1 MKVTIVLVL
10 IFISNQLVAQKDFKS
25 DFWYGGLSFNKYI
38 YGLTPFDIY
47 AYFWARKY
55 TKNKTVKSSR
65 KSFSK
70 MLENSYILRLILEY
84 VPVINFLPISTLFV
98 LSVWYEN
105 ENKNEEKSVHNLQI

>member
-1 MKVTIVLVL
+1 MFDNLSKLNLKTLPKKQL
-10 IFISNQLVAQKDFKS
+10 ILAVIFDLLDYTGWGYFASI
-25 DFWYGGLSFNKYI
+25 
-38 YGLTPFDIY
+38 PFDVY

-65 KSFSK
+65 KSFGK
-70 MLENSYILRLILEY
+70 MLENSYVLRLILEY

-105 ENKNEEKSVHNLQI
+105 QVKNQSEAVNNSEI